1 MRSLRTRR
9 VPEAIDREEE
19 VALEIERR
27 LPGRLVLASPDGTLH
42 LGRNYEIL
50 RSNDDGA
57 TVARVSWLPR
67 GGVRRAT
74 EWSRLAC
81 RLLRH
86 EVRALAWLRDGS
98 YVGANREGIF
108 HGRAGDPTL
117 RRSHVEVGDLPLMP
131 PMRLTVGPDDVV
143 LWGEYGS
150 RRHARPVRLY
160 ASRDAGR
167 SFEVVRTLEA
177 GSVLHVHN
185 VIYDAHLD
193 LYWVLAG
200 DHDHEPGI
208 GRLSRDLTRFD
219 WLVKGEQRFR
229 AVVAFDFGDQL
240 VYATDTERETNGLI
254 VLEKA
259 SGRAERLRDFEGSCI
274 YGCRYGG
281 IHAIT
286 TTVEPSRVNHS
297 PWASLWLSRDGL
309 RWKRAYRARK
319 DRWSAD
325 WFQFGSV
332 VLPSGATERETIA
345 FSGQAIETLDGE
357 TVVARLA
364 QGASL

>member
-1 MRSLRTRR
+1 MSDA
-9 VPEAIDREEE
+9 VHPKDQ
-19 VALEIERR
+19 VALQIERR
-27 LPGRLVLASPDGTLH
+27 IPGRLVLASSDGTLH
-42 LGRNYEIL
+42 LGRNYEIQ
-50 RSNDDGA
+50 RSADDGA
-57 TVARVSWLPR
+57 TLERVSSLPR
-67 GGVRRAT
+67 APWRWAA

-81 RLLRH
+81 RLLRQ
-86 EVRALAWLRDGS
+86 EIRALARLPDGD
-98 YVGANREGIF
+98 YVAASRLGVF
-108 HGRAGDPTL
+108 HGRAGDEPL
-117 RRSHVEVGDLPLMP
+117 QRSRVEVGDLPLMP
-131 PMRLTVGPDDVV
+131 PMRLTVGPEGVV

-150 RRHARPVRLY
+150 HRHGRPVRLY
-160 ASRDAGR
+160 ASHDRGR
-167 SFEVVRTLEA
+167 SFQVVRTLEA

-229 AVVAFDFGDQL
+229 AVVVFDFGDRL
-240 VYATDTERETNGLI
+240 VYATDTEREINGLM

-259 SGRAERLRDFEGSCI
+259 SGRADRLRDFDGSCI

-281 IHAIT
+281 TYAIT
-286 TTVEPSRVNHS
+286 TTVEPSSVNHS
-297 PWASLWLSRDGL
+297 PWAALWLSRDGFS
-309 RWKRAYRARK
+309 WKRAYRARK

-325 WFQFGSV
+325 WFQFGSI
-332 VLPSGATERETIA
+332 VLPSGATERDTIA
-345 FSGQAIETLDGE
+345 FSGQAIEALDGE

-364 QGASL
+364 PGASL